1 MTKPIV
7 LLDDAGFVFR
17 TPTHPD
23 YRFVIHN
30 NGKGRKRK
38 VMIKTPHG
46 IYSARRYMY
55 KLYHKDWDMK
65 GKVIHLNQD
74 DLDFSPDNLVLL
86 TEREANTL
94 VHFNNNNI
102 VHNNPELQ
110 SQVIQMIRASIAL
123 DELREEVNNNE

>member
-1 MTKPIV
+1 MTKPIQQ
-7 LLDDAGFVFR
+7 
-17 TPTHPD
+17 PIKCI
-23 YRFVIHN
+23 YSIQIHN

-38 VMIKTPHG
+38 VMAHTDQG
-46 IYSARRYMY
+46 IVSARRAYY
-55 KLYHKDWDMK
+55 SLYHKDWDLS
-65 GKVIHLNQD
+65 GKIIHLNQD

-110 SQVIQMIRASIAL
+110 SMVINQIRASIAL
-123 DELREEVNNNE
+123 QELDKEVNENE